1 MEHEHAAI
9 EQRMQMNYVNNDNQ
23 ALKATAE
30 TYKLQ
35 LQDANR
41 EIVLLN
47 KTGKD
52 DSDQLA
58 KLAAEYHQF
67 RQDNL
72 HQDTQIRNLTA
83 EWREVSQ

>member
-9 EQRMQMNYVNNDNQ
+9 EQRMHTNYVNNDNK

-41 EIVLLN
+41 EIALLN

-58 KLAAEYHQF
+58 KLAAEYH
-67 RQDNL
+67 
-72 HQDTQIRNLTA
+72 
-83 EWREVSQ
+83 